1 MLKVLASGTSMF
13 KEGDRLAIGPFS
25 INIFR
30 EPHIGKSWGKKVAL
44 SVLKIELMNEE
55 KAKSFLG
62 AAGMGLVGSALVGP
76 LGLIVGVLA
85 GGNKNS
91 KVYALS
97 YKDIQFIVE
106 SSNKTDQQK
115 LDNAVYKEK
124 LEGI

>member
-30 EPHIGKSWGKKVAL
+30 EPHVGKNWGEKVAL
-44 SVLKIELMNEE
+44 SILKVEVVNEE

-62 AAGMGLVGSALVGP
+62 ATGMGLVGSTLAGS

-85 GGNKNS
+85 GGNKNT

-97 YKDIQFIVE
+97 YKDIKFIVE
-106 SSNKTDQQK
+106 SSNKADQQK
-115 LDNAVYKEK
+115 LDNAVYKGIV
-124 LEGI
+124 EGT